1 MITGSDNGKKFMSDI
16 NVTPLV
22 DVMLVLLII
31 FMVTAPM
38 MMQGVDVN
46 LPQTKAQ
53 SIKSKEDPL
62 VLAVNKKGEVFL
74 EDHAVKLED
83 LGAKIETIFK
93 YRREKEVLLRADKDI
108 PYGFVIKVMAEVK
121 RAGVTK
127 LGMVTEPLE

>member
-1 MITGSDNGKKFMSDI
+1 MTNSRKTFMSDI
-16 NVTPLV
+16 NVVPLV

-38 MMQGVDVN
+38 MMVGVDVN

-53 SIKSKEDPL
+53 SIKTQEDPL
-62 VLAVNKKGEVFL
+62 ILTVNKKGEIFL
-74 EDHAVKLED
+74 EEHAMALEE

-93 YRREKEVLLRADKDI
+93 YRRNKEIILRADKDI
-108 PYGFVIKVMAEVK
+108 PYGFVINVMAEAK

>member
-1 MITGSDNGKKFMSDI
+1 MMTNSRKTFMSDI
-16 NVTPLV
+16 NVVPLV

-38 MMQGVDVN
+38 MMVGVDVN

-53 SIKSKEDPL
+53 SIKTQEDPL
-62 VLAVNKKGEVFL
+62 ILTVNKNGEIFL
-74 EDHAVKLED
+74 EEHAMKLEE

-93 YRREKEVLLRADKDI
+93 YRRDKEVILRADKDI
-108 PYGFVIKVMAEVK
+108 PYGFVINVVAEVK
-121 RAGVTK
+121 RAGVAK